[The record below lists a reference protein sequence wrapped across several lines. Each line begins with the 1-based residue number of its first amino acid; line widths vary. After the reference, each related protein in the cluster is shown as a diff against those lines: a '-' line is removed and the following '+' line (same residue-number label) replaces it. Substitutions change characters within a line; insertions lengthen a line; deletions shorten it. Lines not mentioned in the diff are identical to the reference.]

1 MPIAKRVLFIVT
13 KGSWGGAQRYVFD
26 VATGLAARNYEVSVA
41 AGGGSELLSALSKE
55 GVRTV
60 KLVYMERDFAR
71 RGEWRAFRE
80 LFKIIR
86 AQKPDILHLN
96 SSKAGLLGALA
107 GRILRVPRIVFTA
120 HGWASEESRPWR
132 ERVLFLGLHW
142 LTVLLSHCTIAV
154 SEHTRRHLK
163 WFPFAS
169 RKMITVHNGI
179 SIGAKLS
186 RAASWE
192 LLIKRI
198 SVLAAHYTSYRIV
211 SIAEL
216 HPNKG
221 LDVALEGLAALGSV
235 PWVLVI
241 MGEGQLRQELERRIQ
256 ELGLHGQVILA
267 GRVPRAAQYLPA
279 FDLFLLPSRKEGL
292 PYVLLE
298 AGAAELPVLATSVG
312 GIPEL
317 IRSMKNGI
325 LIDPEVPEAV
335 TGAVR
340 IMAADP
346 KKCRQFGARLKERV
360 GEAFS
365 TETMLE
371 GVIHAYEGV

>member
-1 MPIAKRVLFIVT
+1 MRFPGIVFQ
-13 KGSWGGAQRYVFD
+13 AV
-26 VATGLAARNYEVSVA
+26 
-41 AGGGSELLSALSKE
+41 ALSF
-55 GVRTV
+55 GT
-60 KLVYMERDFAR
+60 LFALLLR
-71 RGEWRAFRE
+71 QDQPLESRAR
-80 LFKIIR
+80 
-86 AQKPDILHLN
+86 
-96 SSKAGLLGALA
+96 ALA
-107 GRILRVPRIVFTA
+107 GRLLRVPRIVFTA
-120 HGWASEESRPWR
+120 HGWASEESRPLK
-132 ERVLFLGLHW
+132 ERALFLTLHW

-154 SEHTRRHLK
+154 SKHTRRHLK

-235 PWVLVI
+235 PWVWVI
-241 MGEGQLRQELERRIQ
+241 MGEGELRQELERRIQ
-256 ELGLHGQVILA
+256 ECGLHGRVILA

-298 AGAAELPVLATSVG
+298 AGAVELPVLATSVG

-317 IRSMKNGI
+317 KK
-325 LIDPEVPEAV
+325 AV
-335 TGAVR
+335 
-340 IMAADP
+340 AD
-346 KKCRQFGARLKERV
+346 KFRNFKIYRCF
-360 GEAFS
+360 FS
-365 TETMLE
+365 GNCHLDNSEPTSPFWENP
-371 GVIHAYEGV
+371 AK

>member
-107 GRILRVPRIVFTA
+107 GRLLRVPRIVFTA
-120 HGWASEESRPWR
+120 HGWASEESRPLK
-132 ERVLFLGLHW
+132 ERALFLTLHW

-154 SEHTRRHLK
+154 SKHTRRHLK

-235 PWVLVI
+235 PWVWVI
-241 MGEGQLRQELERRIQ
+241 MGEGELRQELERRIQ
-256 ELGLHGQVILA
+256 ECGLHGRVILA

-292 PYVLLE
+292 PYLLF
-298 AGAAELPVLATSVG
+298 G

-317 IRSMKNGI
+317 IRSMKDGI

-346 KKCRQFGARLKERV
+346 QKCKQFGARLKERV

-365 TETMLE
+365 TEIMLE